1 MNKIQKIA
9 YNSNESNDFIM
20 TIEYKGVK
28 SNDDR

>member
-20 TIEYKGVK
+20 TIEYKRIQRSEK
-28 SNDDR
+28 